1 MEERK
6 MRPRPRRSRRKVCKF
21 CVDKATSIDYKD
33 VRTLEKFVT
42 ERAYMH
48 PKFVEDTV
56 RDLAL
61 AMRAEPRVLW
71 YRVSV
76 ASHESIHNHDAF
88 AVIVGDKR
96 NG

>member
-1 MEERK
+1 MN
-6 MRPRPRRSRRKVCKF
+6 
-21 CVDKATSIDYKD
+21 
-33 VRTLEKFVT
+33 
-42 ERAYMH
+42 

-61 AMRAEPRVLW
+61 KMNADDRVLW

-88 AVIVGDKR
+88 AEITGDKR
-96 NG
+96 NAGKQ